1 MIAFLCGILIHKSP
15 EHVVINVNGVGY
27 RVHVPLSTFYDL
39 GEINEE
45 VCLNIHTH
53 VREDLIHLYGFL
65 TTLEKDMF
73 LRLIEVTKIGP
84 KLALSILSGIP
95 AEDLRSAIWS
105 GDVERLSCIK
115 GVGKKTSE
123 RIVVELRDKLRAA
136 EPVFPVV
143 TGYGRTE
150 SDVMGDAISALMNL
164 GYNQK
169 EADAAIKRVA
179 KDGQGGDLSLENLIK
194 EALKN
199 LMR

>member
-1 MIAFLCGILIHKSP
+1 MIAFLCGILIQKSP

-39 GEINEE
+39 GDINEE

-65 TTLEKDMF
+65 STLEKDMF

-95 AEDLRSAIWS
+95 AEDLRSAIWA
-105 GDVERLSCIK
+105 GDVGRLGCIK

-123 RIVVELRDKLRAA
+123 RIVMELRDKLRGA
-136 EPVFPVV
+136 ESAFPAV

-169 EADAAIKRVA
+169 EADAAIKRLA
-179 KDGQGGDLSLENLIK
+179 KDGQGEDLSLENLIK
-194 EALKN
+194 EALKK

>member
-115 GVGKKTSE
+115 GVDRPKRPPKNLRLARTVMSTS
-123 RIVVELRDKLRAA
+123 RLRA
-136 EPVFPVV
+136 
-143 TGYGRTE
+143 
-150 SDVMGDAISALMNL
+150 
-164 GYNQK
+164 
-169 EADAAIKRVA
+169 
-179 KDGQGGDLSLENLIK
+179 
-194 EALKN
+194 
-199 LMR
+199 